1 MAIYSWFTH
10 EKLWFSIT
18 MLVYQRVPKPCKSH
32 RTASSVKTP
41 VLSLRNAS
49 QCAVWMDLNWTE
61 AKKLPQAFRQG
72 LINGI
77 WLPVLQPAC
86 WRSGA
91 ETQSKENK
99 GLEFHMA
106 TQVPKASCFCRT
118 YLQISNL
125 KHFDMSCKVKTP
137 TWEMLPSQRHELN
150 WVGLRLQDLLASR
163 SPMQQKTGGIKDFGF
178 PKFTHPHLILGKV
191 RHASKPQVSQLQL
204 LQCYDACV
212 PSH

>member
-32 RTASSVKTP
+32 RTASSLKTP

-49 QCAVWMDLNWTE
+49 QCAVWMDLNWWIE

-91 ETQSKENK
+91 SWNSKQRKRDLSFTWQHKYQRHRVSVE
-99 GLEFHMA
+99 H
-106 TQVPKASCFCRT
+106 
-118 YLQISNL
+118 IS
-125 KHFDMSCKVKTP
+125 KSP
-137 TWEMLPSQRHELN
+137 TWNISICPAKWKHQYERCCPRRDMNSTE
-150 WVGLRLQDLLASR
+150 WVS
-163 SPMQQKTGGIKDFGF
+163 DFRTF
-178 PKFTHPHLILGKV
+178 
-191 RHASKPQVSQLQL
+191 
-204 LQCYDACV
+204 
-212 PSH
+212 